1 MTGILKK
8 DGSYPLAVNGW
19 TDHVHAFFELQPK
32 TAISDQMRMLKATS
46 SKWIN
51 DNSFLKG
58 RFQWQE
64 GFGAFSYSKSQR
76 DTIIRYIAD
85 QERHHKKISFK
96 EEYLDL
102 LKAFDIAFETN
113 TSLNSTIEWI
123 RFLSAPFTRASA
135 QSRDSSW
142 KPSAFHSRQSGK

>member
-1 MTGILKK
+1 
-8 DGSYPLAVNGW
+8 
-19 TDHVHAFFELQPK
+19 
-32 TAISDQMRMLKATS
+32 MLKATS

-102 LKAFDIAFETN
+102 LKAFDIAFEN
-113 TSLNSTIEWI
+113 EHIFE
-123 RFLSAPFTRASA
+123 FY
-135 QSRDSSW
+135 D
-142 KPSAFHSRQSGK
+142 